1 SLIDRHNLTN
11 LTSKEEWDKTTYF
24 NAYKT
29 SFQQGEYNIKE
40 PRSTLYGQSIRSY
53 MSGGIQLGGQEVIKQ
68 IIHARPAGNSS
79 PLFFRNNYIVQ
90 GLAKVSSAIDAPYH
104 IEAINI
110 NNMAQGATNLKQQP
124 SNSSL
129 QADTPAG
136 SPVAQKQP
144 AVAGPTQQ
152 PEKIKNIYG
161 LISVFRKALFQ
172 RNERA
177 RFYGTR
183 KQLIKMG
190 FRPDVYEQALEYAL
204 GSKDAKMALRAISS
218 LEQKFSTGEGNQSV
232 ETLKIIAVLA
242 EPQIAQYAISSLA
255 VALTIASTAR
265 AAVLELREI
274 ARCPLIE
281 PQIAQYAISS
291 LASALVNTVDFGL
304 SEDIA
309 YELFHLAQERRKAV
323 RDEAFSSLKLALS
336 TPGLNPKIY
345 ERIAKLFESLIKYAK
360 KEIAQEVI
368 SFLESARDSRASE
381 LDPTAFKVMGYTLA
395 NTGWQRRGLIR
406 RTSIFPLEQE
416 DLRKKLAVIIH
427 PIEDDNGAFKDIENK
442 GKQLESRGY
451 QVIIARVGGIDA
463 LLTALKAATARRR
476 ASVIMIGGHG
486 SRTSIQ
492 LGFGEPDSKLTI
504 RDKQLKEKLSAAVGT
519 LEENGIIILDSCST
533 GKGGRLFSNI
543 AQLFADTFPQGFVF
557 TSPYPVVAEKGIRLI
572 FNKENEVTA
581 VEFVHA
587 YWPKGYYNSVAK
599 RDINSS
605 GNLAI
610 AEKVRNSEDS
620 QNGAAGSPA
629 AQTSTASPAAQ
640 ESSAS
645 SPVQGTA
652 LVNLPNPQ
660 IQVITALQPD
670 LNVSLSNEK
679 MQFTIYKGA
688 ENQPGRLR
696 IRQKDV
702 MKENI
707 AEKEFDAGR
716 IFPLLSVGDKTL
728 EKELRKDIARII
740 RESNAEHDKFYM
752 NYSPDHWS
760 RPQYKKM
767 VEDFRSKGIN
777 LESYEGL
784 EADIIKAFRE
794 AILYYSDAFGNVFG
808 QEMEVL
814 RYYQTSNRFLRLGHP
829 IVVRLQKLLDKM
841 AERGFPVARILVA
854 IDGEEP
860 LAFSIGQTV
869 VINLALIMRL
879 DTIDEVA
886 AVLAHEQGHVEFN
899 LARERG
905 ERKDGEH
912 SFIEDI
918 SAGRLQEHGAD
929 LVTTTKLAKLGLYSL
944 ALSDVLRKIAGGSS
958 QQDIVHG
965 SISNRIVSV
974 IGYHRFHDVEAGR
987 SQAGQNMDIPDNW
1000 LLSTVTPSIKE
1011 RIFNKKYGADFQAAV
1026 GEASYQL
1033 IEEAMNEFVRKLSY
1047 LEPKDN
1053 DYGEIAEKL
1062 LYVMNFCIDRIS
1074 VESAK
1079 ENWPRETKEAVVL
1092 SFLMNRRRSISWV
1105 KIYNKDVVSMQNPS
1119 AQEQIIGILRQ
1130 PALFLLQSPDCVKI
1144 LEELKGSSYM
1154 GQLIDAGS
1162 QDSSADFLAA
1172 LLIND
1177 KWVTSQVI
1185 GNAYDINQKSYLTIF
1200 NTYLSRLVGLKQE
1213 HERKKWLGDWIEKII
1228 GRYVENFWKNHER
1241 SKENFLMLT
1250 EHLKEANTEY
1260 AKILGLESVKDLQF
1274 VYNSHVLISGWSQ
1287 QLYDAIINKVNISHT
1302 ELINIIFGIQDDVLR
1317 ECISVLKSKDEQ
1329 LFFSFLNLYPM
1340 VFLEYLNSMD
1350 KREADPGLKKLF
1362 QDDPKL
1368 SEWLFSI
1375 LSKQWATNSLK
1386 LPPDYRNDD
1395 FDKRWPNDEEK
1406 LLDYLEFTHYFRD
1419 DESRQKYK
1427 RFMFGLEAVKLLP
1440 VPDRERRFSMI
1451 KTYVNS
1457 GRAKLFLNGLPLRN
1471 MSYVIQDL
1479 EGIFKQN
1486 VGKEY
1491 SASLLDKRYED
1502 KKLNFAVYW
1511 LLRDRLLSHIKPTVS
1526 LELAEKIY
1534 WFIGRYSNTVYGS
1547 TNLGGAIAGNSEAH
1561 SLWLLP
1567 VNKAYLNYLG
1577 ERRDLAASFASPE
1590 ISIRYYFALRGI
1602 LPSGEAK
1609 ERILAAFAKRLI
1621 EQLSDEHVVAFLTE
1635 LSEKGDINREIYG
1648 HFVKKRVNTKDKFL
1662 YFKKYRDKYLQR
1674 LASVGSVKL
1683 LALMVGDNL
1692 VDMLLK
1698 NDLATEVFEAM
1709 LGSGKSDEEL
1719 RKLLVT
1725 PWFFAMA
1732 AYGEGKQF
1740 KIEYEGGSVEVIGVG
1755 RGNFVPFS
1763 EFMDVLYDSPAPVKF
1778 MIMNK
1783 LLLSPKGVLQTQEG
1797 LKQFARIICKYLPE
1811 DGQLSD
1817 LLRSVLESSV
1827 SVIDAERLFLSLANS
1842 LSTIFL
1848 QKPEGGSD
1856 TLMAEALS
1864 EALAA
1869 NIDRLNTWDVFK
1881 SFAADKLKKAKKDEL
1896 GRFLRK
1902 YEKRIDHTEIVK
1914 RIEPLIDSL
1923 GENLEEELNIAP
1935 ASKSSIPGG
1944 IAKYST
1950 LEAIDIVLETC
1961 QSLGPVGVRF
1971 LQVLGQ
1977 YLPLSPEYQDR
1988 FRDVYDAAEG
1998 QDKFTAWDTI
2008 LKVSELD
2015 QEVAKFI
2022 EEDLVSIDETLGG
2035 GSIVTVFSDTVRN
2048 RDLDGNLM
2056 EGTHKEVLKI
2066 RNPNAEAFVN
2076 EVSDKA
2082 IKVIEHLENKAS
2094 RADRKNYNIAKQLL
2108 KDIREWVIQDIRDT
2122 SFMELDSRYQRAH
2135 EDYSATNGM
2144 KVRVP
2149 PALRPNNKDIKREA
2163 YVEGVTL
2170 NKLLKLKLSGKSL
2183 EQLIK
2188 EEPDPEARRLLIN
2201 LKKNTPAE
2209 EGATILSKTFRE
2221 ATRALVEDFS
2231 RHLVQPIFTREDG
2244 QDVYLLH
2251 SDIHP
2256 GNAIL
2261 SPDAKTDYLI
2271 DRNFYL
2277 QLDKTD
2283 VEFIR
2288 KICTLSPDKE
2298 YELLNTIVGYFINL
2312 AENSNSLSRFSPLY
2326 KLRQKFMTMR
2336 IGVAIK
2342 LSGEKDSLANMV
2354 KILQVLESYN
2364 FIIPLRIRIM
2374 LKNLVSIKGMLKEAG
2389 AGEFSDYVLDAEQRY
2404 NNTAI
2409 LSATEIKEA
2418 KNTASSPVA
2427 IDNLENLAKVVD
2439 DPGEYV
2445 SSPLSAEDEALKND
2459 LRRELDQ
2466 REKFGRIL
2474 RDIALGDG
2482 LQKLGWW
2489 LEALKTS
2496 YDGTGRFSNKATL
2509 SKKTLAGIINLL
2521 KNRNPLVQ
2529 ILGQGAT
2536 GDSIVVFQV
2545 PGVVREGFGIKD
2557 YNDILGYELT
2567 TDLINIK
2574 RKELISIIKK
2584 IIKEGKPNVVYGT
2597 YKDDVFLIANELD
2610 AKKLEQD
2617 ILLAKDAIIAKM
2629 ENVLKDPSRK
2639 YREKLEKK
2647 LKGGTHTLNDIKRI
2661 FTIEFGMSRISKNED
2676 IEQARLIADIN
2687 AHQALVMAE
2696 DGKPGIF
2703 EAEAY
2708 KKALSEFTSLL
2719 DDLVAK
2725 SPEIFDAIEENKET
2739 LHALKNDITAILRK
2753 QLEWEAMSEPY
2764 RKKFRGDKELY
2775 EEARKYFAFLK
2786 LQDYIKQWQVDF
2798 NQAKIRADKIR
2809 NIIAKLEQK
2818 LSSSQRAIEI
2828 TPDMLQPLLEAV
2840 GYIEQEAKMPAF
2852 NSGLIFHSRA
2862 PPMEHPTYL
2871 HFDIRGLGL
2880 LNLREFELELQ
2891 KLKKASDR
2899 GDDAA
2904 MVDIW
2909 LGAADR
2915 VTARIVAAMEEA
2927 KTVIMEQFPQS
2938 SDTNIAVLMGGD
2950 EFTVVINQDGIS
2962 QDKLREVLFEVRGA
2976 VKGAKT
2982 SGLDI
2987 RICAIPAERINDMR
3001 RDFAAKKRDKP
3012 DRLAHAWAIHSLDK
3026 AIETLKKDE
3035 ERGNFDT
3042 VGIQGPNG
3050 EWQLIK
3056 KQPVPVSSPISLNRP
3071 ADGII
3076 LPAYLD
3082 AYSKEYVSQLRQEF
3096 KEKGGRVLPDGTF
3109 KIGYDYRWS
3118 VKNSSF
3124 ADVESNF
3131 SRLLQGSL
3139 FKMITDRA
3147 KAAGDREVYVLDWGA
3162 GNLRAVRELSI
3173 RLKAAGINNVRIIAF
3188 GDTFY
3193 RGEQEV
3199 PDNAVFI
3206 LDTANNLRSRLLS
3219 QFPGI
3224 QIDVIYSYMGMR
3236 HLLPSS
3242 FVYNTGAMNAK
3253 EIKGTEEFLAYLKT
3267 LNDLLSEQGFIV
3279 FDVNP
3284 GQKYYM
3290 DRIFPEIKKIFLN
3303 VRGIHFPKTTV
3314 DVVYLQGK
3322 QAARSLEESN
3332 AASSPVVA
3340 EESVGLKAQKDVGG
3354 IDMRS
3359 LPKYTKV
3366 EKIAGSSP
3374 LVKHGQSPSATVT
3387 VSDKEWQEIE
3397 RMANSGIAPS
3407 CERLREYLLSLKD
3420 PDSQIDKVLAC
3431 IAGILRQEEEKACGT
3446 ESSLK
3451 EILILLESD
3460 KPANELR
3467 LALAKVEIASK
3478 EPQLIE
3484 Q

>member
-1 SLIDRHNLTN
+1 MSRRLTKIISIFICLLLIFQQSGFTQIAGELDLSSHFFALRNTFIQDRFRPLHLRYLSYDPSANNFNLLLDKGDFVRGLSPQPANPKEGKGTVPEDKLQQETKTLLNYFFIGISLPNEAFWVNLRPDAEDNIIDSELAETDVGKILLEADLQLKKDTANFTSPQTPEGKDYWDKLYKKAEELYGNENITIPTLTRPWIVPDEIIIRESSDNAYIYKATLKVMLEQDYLKDSSTYNFKDQRSKALNEYSSQLIRETIIPKLTKEINSSKRYAPLRQVYYSLILAQWFKQQFYGKSGVYSYLIDRHNLN
-11 LTSKEEWDKTTYF
+11 GLTSKTSWSKTTYF

-53 MSGGIQLGGQEVIKQ
+53 MSGGIQLGSQEAVRQ
-68 IIHARPAGNSS
+68 IIRSARPLGNNSL
-79 PLFFRNNYIVQ
+79 LFFKNNYIAQ
-90 GLAKVSSAIDAPYH
+90 GLVKASSAIDAPYH
-104 IEAINI
+104 IEAIDI

-124 SNSSL
+124 SSSSL
-129 QADTPAG
+129 QADTPVG

-144 AVAGPTQQ
+144 AVAGPEQQ

-161 LISVFRKALFQ
+161 LISAFRKALFQ

-190 FRPDVYEQALEYAL
+190 FRPAVYEQALEYAL

-242 EPQIAQYAISSLA
+242 EPQIAQYAVSSLA

-274 ARCPLIE
+274 ARCALIE

-291 LASALVNTVDFGL
+291 LASALVTTVDFDL

-323 RDEAFSSLKLALS
+323 RDEALSSLKLALS

-345 ERIAKLFESLIKYAK
+345 ERIAKLFESLIRYAK
-360 KEIAQEVI
+360 KDTAQEVV
-368 SFLESARDSRASE
+368 SFLESTRNLKALE
-381 LDPTAFKVMGYTLA
+381 LDPAAFKAMGYTLA

-581 VEFVHA
+581 VEFLHA

-652 LVNLPNPQ
+652 LVNLPSPQ

-679 MQFTIYKGA
+679 TQFTIYKDE
-688 ENQPGRLR
+688 ENKSGRLR

-707 AEKEFDAGR
+707 AENEFDARR

-740 RESNAEHDKFYM
+740 RGSNTDHDKFYM
-752 NYSPDHWS
+752 NYSPEIWS
-760 RPQYKKM
+760 RERYKKM
-767 VEDFRSKGIN
+767 IEDFRSKGIN

-794 AILYYSDAFGNVFG
+794 AIWYYSDAFGNVFG
-808 QEMEVL
+808 EEMGVL

-829 IVVRLQKLLDKM
+829 IAVRLQKLLDKM

-854 IDGEEP
+854 IDGEDS

-905 ERKDGEH
+905 QKGYGEH

-974 IGYHRFHDVEAGR
+974 MGYHRFHDVEAGR

-1026 GEASYQL
+1026 GESSYKL
-1033 IEEAMNEFVRKLSY
+1033 IEDAMNEFVRKLSY

-1062 LYVMNFCIDRIS
+1062 LYVMNFCIDRIGI
-1074 VESAK
+1074 ESAK
-1079 ENWPRETKEAVVL
+1079 ENWPRGKKEAVVL
-1092 SFLMNRRRSISWV
+1092 SLLMNRGRSISWV
-1105 KIYNKDVVSMQNPS
+1105 KIYNKDVVSMQSPS
-1119 AQEQIIGILRQ
+1119 VQEQIIGILRQ
-1130 PALFLLQSPDCVKI
+1130 PALFLLQAPDGVKT
-1144 LEELKGSSYM
+1144 LEELRGSKHM
-1154 GQLIDAGS
+1154 GQIIDKES
-1162 QDSSADFLAA
+1162 QSYSVDFLAA
-1172 LLIND
+1172 LLVSD
-1177 KWVTSQVI
+1177 EWVTNQVI
-1185 GNAYDINQKSYLTIF
+1185 GNAYNINQKSYLTIF

-1213 HERKKWLGDWIEKII
+1213 HQRKKWLSDWIAKVI
-1228 GRYVENFWKNHER
+1228 GGYVENFWKNHES
-1241 SKENFLMLT
+1241 SKENLLMLT
-1250 EHLKEANTEY
+1250 EHLKEANAEY
-1260 AKILGLESVKDLQF
+1260 AKLLGLESVKDLQSLYDSYF
-1274 VYNSHVLISGWSQ
+1274 LVSGWNKK
-1287 QLYDAIINKVNISHT
+1287 LYDLIVNKVNISHT

-1317 ECISVLKSKDEQ
+1317 ECINVLKSKDEQ

-1350 KREADPGLKKLF
+1350 SREADPELKTLF
-1362 QDDPKL
+1362 QGDPKL

-1375 LSKQWATNSLK
+1375 LSKQWATNTLK

-1406 LLDYLEFTHYFRD
+1406 LLGYLEFTNYFRD
-1419 DESRQKYK
+1419 DESKQKYK

-1486 VGKEY
+1486 VGQEY
-1491 SASLLDKRYED
+1491 TASLLDKRYED

-1577 ERRDLAASFASPE
+1577 ERRDLAVSFASPE
-1590 ISIRYYFALRGI
+1590 ISIRYYFALRAI
-1602 LPSGEAK
+1602 LPSGKAK
-1609 ERILAAFAKRLI
+1609 ERILVAFAKRLI
-1621 EQLSDEHVVAFLTE
+1621 EQLPDEHVVAFLTE

-1648 HFVKKRVNTKDKFL
+1648 HFVKKRVNTKEKFL

-1692 VDMLLK
+1692 VDVLLK

-1719 RKLLVT
+1719 QKLLVT

-1732 AYGEGKQF
+1732 AYGEGRQF
-1740 KIEYEGGSVEVIGVG
+1740 KIEYEGGSVEVTGAG
-1755 RGNFVPFS
+1755 RGNFIPFS
-1763 EFMDVLYDSPAPVKF
+1763 ELMDLLYDSPAPVKF

-1783 LLLSPKGVLQTQEG
+1783 LLLSPKGVLQTQAG

-1842 LSTIFL
+1842 LLTIFL
-1848 QKPEGGSD
+1848 QKPEGGSNA
-1856 TLMAEALS
+1856 LMAEALS

-1869 NIDRLNTWDVFK
+1869 NIDRLNTWDVFQ

-1914 RIEPLIDSL
+1914 RIEPLIESL
-1923 GENLEEELNIAP
+1923 GEKLEEELSIA
-1935 ASKSSIPGG
+1935 AESKPSVSGE
-1944 IAKYST
+1944 IAKHGT
-1950 LEAIDIVLETC
+1950 LEAIDVVLETC
-1961 QSLGPVGVRF
+1961 QSMGPVGVRF

-2008 LKVSELD
+2008 LKVGKLD

-2035 GSIVTVFSDTVRN
+2035 GSIVTVFSTTVRN
-2048 RDLDGNLM
+2048 RDLDGNLT

-2076 EVSDKA
+2076 EVSEKA
-2082 IKVIEHLENKAS
+2082 IKVVEHLDITAS
-2094 RADRKNYNIAKQLL
+2094 RADRKNYRIAKQLL

-2122 SFMELDSRYQRAH
+2122 SFMELDSKYQRAH
-2135 EDYSATNGM
+2135 EDYIASNGM

-2163 YVEGVTL
+2163 HVEGVTL

-2183 EQLIK
+2183 EQLIE

-2201 LKKNTPAE
+2201 LKRNTPFE
-2209 EGATILSKTFRE
+2209 EGATILNKTFRE

-2261 SPDAKTDYLI
+2261 SPDAKTDYPI

-2288 KICTLSPDKE
+2288 KICTLSPDQE

-2326 KLRQKFMTMR
+2326 KLRQKFMTIR

-2364 FIIPLRIRIM
+2364 FIIPLKIRIM
-2374 LKNLVSIKGMLKEAG
+2374 LKNLVSIRGMLKEAG
-2389 AGEFSDYVLDAEQRY
+2389 AGEFSDYVLDAEQKY

-2418 KNTASSPVA
+2418 KNTAGSPAKSASSPAQKGILVEKDGRFFLNVGLLQSFLRQA
-2427 IDNLENLAKVVD
+2427 VDKDRRNQLIIVGSAKYLADATGLAPLDSITDIDIIVPTQVKLE
-2439 DPGEYV
+2439 EYV
-2445 SSPLSAEDEALKND
+2445 KKLNDNGFRGDSLGSMRIADRQLDFQVIGYFMSDDGASAEQSYRLETELTAVMNAAWGSEAVYYKKWIKMYLSLEYYWGIPERYKKNHGAFLD
-2459 LRRELDQ
+2459 CRDDDQ
-2466 REKFGRIL
+2466 RMKRLFEEIRAGDLQYLKKDIDRLDSEEK
-2474 RDIALGDG
+2474 
-2482 LQKLGWW
+2482 
-2489 LEALKTS
+2489 
-2496 YDGTGRFSNKATL
+2496 
-2509 SKKTLAGIINLL
+2509 
-2521 KNRNPLVQ
+2521 
-2529 ILGQGAT
+2529 
-2536 GDSIVVFQV
+2536 
-2545 PGVVREGFGIKD
+2545 
-2557 YNDILGYELT
+2557 
-2567 TDLINIK
+2567 IK
-2574 RKELISIIKK
+2574 RVK
-2584 IIKEGKPNVVYGT
+2584 
-2597 YKDDVFLIANELD
+2597 
-2610 AKKLEQD
+2610 
-2617 ILLAKDAIIAKM
+2617 
-2629 ENVLKDPSRK
+2629 
-2639 YREKLEKK
+2639 
-2647 LKGGTHTLNDIKRI
+2647 KRI
-2661 FTIEFGMSRISKNED
+2661 FGEPFSNPEEIG
-2676 IEQARLIADIN
+2676 
-2687 AHQALVMAE
+2687 
-2696 DGKPGIF
+2696 
-2703 EAEAY
+2703 
-2708 KKALSEFTSLL
+2708 KALAVDSL
-2719 DDLVAK
+2719 A
-2725 SPEIFDAIEENKET
+2725 EGET
-2739 LHALKNDITAILRK
+2739 
-2753 QLEWEAMSEPY
+2753 
-2764 RKKFRGDKELY
+2764 
-2775 EEARKYFAFLK
+2775 
-2786 LQDYIKQWQVDF
+2786 
-2798 NQAKIRADKIR
+2798 
-2809 NIIAKLEQK
+2809 
-2818 LSSSQRAIEI
+2818 
-2828 TPDMLQPLLEAV
+2828 
-2840 GYIEQEAKMPAF
+2840 
-2852 NSGLIFHSRA
+2852 
-2862 PPMEHPTYL
+2862 
-2871 HFDIRGLGL
+2871 
-2880 LNLREFELELQ
+2880 
-2891 KLKKASDR
+2891 
-2899 GDDAA
+2899 
-2904 MVDIW
+2904 
-2909 LGAADR
+2909 
-2915 VTARIVAAMEEA
+2915 
-2927 KTVIMEQFPQS
+2927 
-2938 SDTNIAVLMGGD
+2938 
-2950 EFTVVINQDGIS
+2950 
-2962 QDKLREVLFEVRGA
+2962 
-2976 VKGAKT
+2976 
-2982 SGLDI
+2982 
-2987 RICAIPAERINDMR
+2987 
-3001 RDFAAKKRDKP
+3001 
-3012 DRLAHAWAIHSLDK
+3012 
-3026 AIETLKKDE
+3026 
-3035 ERGNFDT
+3035 
-3042 VGIQGPNG
+3042 
-3050 EWQLIK
+3050 
-3056 KQPVPVSSPISLNRP
+3056 
-3071 ADGII
+3071 
-3076 LPAYLD
+3076 
-3082 AYSKEYVSQLRQEF
+3082 
-3096 KEKGGRVLPDGTF
+3096 
-3109 KIGYDYRWS
+3109 
-3118 VKNSSF
+3118 
-3124 ADVESNF
+3124 
-3131 SRLLQGSL
+3131 
-3139 FKMITDRA
+3139 
-3147 KAAGDREVYVLDWGA
+3147 
-3162 GNLRAVRELSI
+3162 
-3173 RLKAAGINNVRIIAF
+3173 
-3188 GDTFY
+3188 
-3193 RGEQEV
+3193 
-3199 PDNAVFI
+3199 
-3206 LDTANNLRSRLLS
+3206 
-3219 QFPGI
+3219 
-3224 QIDVIYSYMGMR
+3224 
-3236 HLLPSS
+3236 
-3242 FVYNTGAMNAK
+3242 
-3253 EIKGTEEFLAYLKT
+3253 
-3267 LNDLLSEQGFIV
+3267 
-3279 FDVNP
+3279 
-3284 GQKYYM
+3284 
-3290 DRIFPEIKKIFLN
+3290 
-3303 VRGIHFPKTTV
+3303 
-3314 DVVYLQGK
+3314 
-3322 QAARSLEESN
+3322 
-3332 AASSPVVA
+3332 ASSPA
-3340 EESVGLKAQKDVGG
+3340 KEEVGG
-3354 IDMRS
+3354 IDMRT

-3366 EKIAGSSP
+3366 EKVAAGSP
-3374 LVKHGQSPSATVT
+3374 LVKQGQSPSGTVP

-3407 CERLREYLLSLKD
+3407 SERIREYLLSLQD
-3420 PDSQIDKVLAC
+3420 PSTQVDKVLAC
-3431 IAGILRQEEEKACGT
+3431 IADILRQEEEKACGT

-3451 EILILLESD
+3451 EILVLLESG
-3460 KPANELR
+3460 KPVNELR
-3467 LALAKVEIASK
+3467 LALINIQVLAK
-3478 EPQLIE
+3478 EPQLIT